1 MISFKEVLWEY
12 AFKYFTLRRIQQ
24 LSKGG
29 IIIMVAYGAFTDQQ
43 LLDFLKQGD
52 QKAFNEIY
60 DRYAPK
66 IYHQVNQMLRDGEA
80 SKDVVQDLFIKI
92 WDKCNNI
99 RTEGNLA
106 AYLYIAA
113 QNNVLKFIRKGR
125 LKSDYLNSLA
135 QFQYEIMEE
144 QGPDYD
150 VEILYSL
157 IEKEISQL
165 PGKMKTIFELSR
177 QKDLSYKD
185 IAAQLGIAENTVRK
199 QVSNALK
206 IIRTNVDK
214 YGNTGLILL
223 ALMRR

>member
-1 MISFKEVLWEY
+1 ME
-12 AFKYFTLRRIQQ
+12 
-24 LSKGG
+24 
-29 IIIMVAYGAFTDQQ
+29 AYSAFTDQQ
-43 LLDFLKQGD
+43 LLDLLKKGD

-60 DRYAPK
+60 DRHAPK
-66 IYHQVNQMLRDGEA
+66 VYYQVNQMLRDQEA
-80 SKDVVQDLFIKI
+80 SKDVVQDLFITI

-106 AYLYIAA
+106 GYLYIAA

-135 QFQYEIMEE
+135 QFQHEIIEE
-144 QGPDYD
+144 QGPAYD
-150 VEILYSL
+150 IEVLYSL

-165 PGKMKTIFELSR
+165 PGKMKVIFELSR
-177 QKDLSYKD
+177 QRDLSYKD

-206 IIRTNVDK
+206 IIRGNVDK
-214 YGNTGLILL
+214 YGHTGLILL
-223 ALMRR
+223 ALTRR

>member
-1 MISFKEVLWEY
+1 ME
-12 AFKYFTLRRIQQ
+12 
-24 LSKGG
+24 
-29 IIIMVAYGAFTDQQ
+29 AYSTFTDQQ
-43 LLDFLKQGD
+43 LLDLLKKGN

-66 IYHQVNQMLRDGEA
+66 VYYQVNQMLRDQEA
-80 SKDVVQDLFIKI
+80 SKDVVQDLFITI

-135 QFQYEIMEE
+135 QFQYEIIEE
-144 QGPDYD
+144 QGSAYD
-150 VEILYSL
+150 IEMLYNL

-165 PGKMKTIFELSR
+165 PGKMKIIFELSR

-206 IIRTNVDK
+206 IIRSNVDK
-214 YGNTGLILL
+214 YGHTGVILI